1 MLRNGHTSS
10 PIWIAASGRDDVASA
25 TIKKGSWNTVWRGA
39 EKLRER
45 IADLLNVYPDD
56 IIFVTSTTRAIDVA
70 LECSQPALVITTD
83 QEHDS
88 EYRLLDLM
96 SHKYGTRVVKIP
108 VIGNVSREGW
118 EADFVE
124 RVVNASTG
132 NKETVLLL
140 SHVCFA
146 NGWVLPVQD
155 ICTRLSKLN
164 PRVPVIVD
172 GAHAIGQ
179 LEVSLAG
186 FPFRFYAFSGH
197 KWLFGPPSLGIL
209 VLSQEIR
216 LNNDQLHKRLLL
228 EVYEALAVR
237 QGPLD
242 ERTSTIS
249 LDPLAGLAASI
260 AGIAEPG
267 FPEVWRNLKDLNHTI
282 AHYLVNECEHAEKL
296 PSLGPKVSDG
306 ILNVQRKGTRFSL
319 HELRDARERL
329 EREHFVVTKVVSD
342 PLSLRLCIPF
352 YLRFDEVQTAIRAV
366 DRVFSQI

>member
-1 MLRNGHTSS
+1 M
-10 PIWIAASGRDDVASA
+10 
-25 TIKKGSWNTVWRGA
+25 
-39 EKLRER
+39 
-45 IADLLNVYPDD
+45 
-56 IIFVTSTTRAIDVA
+56 
-70 LECSQPALVITTD
+70 
-83 QEHDS
+83 
-88 EYRLLDLM
+88 
-96 SHKYGTRVVKIP
+96 
-108 VIGNVSREGW
+108 
-118 EADFVE
+118 
-124 RVVNASTG
+124 
-132 NKETVLLL
+132 
-140 SHVCFA
+140 CFA

-352 YLRFDEVQTAIRAV
+352 LSPDLTRCRLRSEQLIECSHRSKGCDDGQPWPCMDLSTPVRAHPKNSRTEEKGRCSLLGQSVRNFFANPGEHDAAPDLLSGIKPVWWRRKKIRPQPGLESV
-366 DRVFSQI
+366 RRKRVNAA